1 MPEQASSRVVRLRY
15 TGTFA
20 HQLKAAGGLFAVDVR
35 HGTEFDC
42 PASFV
47 EAIKRRGTPV
57 EEVVETIAGV
67 EKVPVEALAD
77 ADAEDV
83 ADTLMGALEPGL
95 ADAAKKSR
103 SKGRQ
108 RSRNEPEPPKGDDAG

>member
-1 MPEQASSRVVRLRY
+1 MSEQASSRFVRLRY
-15 TGTFA
+15 VGPVA
-20 HQLKAAGGLFAVDVR
+20 HKLTIGGLAVDVK

-108 RSRNEPEPPKGDDAG
+108 RPKNEPEPPKGDDAV